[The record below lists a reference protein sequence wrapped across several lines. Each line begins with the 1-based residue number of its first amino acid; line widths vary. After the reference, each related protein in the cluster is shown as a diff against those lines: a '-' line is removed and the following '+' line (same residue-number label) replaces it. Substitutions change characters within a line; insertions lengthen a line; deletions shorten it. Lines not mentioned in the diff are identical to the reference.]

1 MYGYNYT
8 GALIFRNGFVSL
20 KNQGMTEPTE
30 KWQDLGGRLGRLRV
44 NVLLGVVL
52 TVFFILLITWLSAG
66 SVRQILHSVSKLST
80 PRTEGRLLNEMVSGI
95 SAIQVYSG
103 KYSSTGDTVYLR
115 DYHSRTENIRLLI
128 DSMQHASGARTYIDK
143 IDTLESYFNGYVESL
158 DEYIAIRSRNQDPSE
173 NKLYGLLASSRNNLE
188 TNKPL
193 PRTEIIRTT
202 ETVPVYIKEEKTV
215 KPKNRRQRKDTPAE
229 TVKVD
234 TLKPTVTTQVI
245 TKVDS
250 SYFQQMDTLVKS
262 MKKTLDAGVAKRT
275 VLQNKIADK
284 EQTLLDNE
292 MRFMDRIQL
301 LLSEIDKQEQ
311 LSALA
316 ETQAARDAV
325 DNSTRKLVILG
336 SGTVFIMLILLFTV
350 SSDVS
355 KSLFYRKKL
364 IEAKQE
370 AERLAI
376 AKEEFLANMSHEIR
390 TPLNSIIG
398 FAEQLNQSGLQPG
411 QKAKV
416 HAVLRSG
423 DHLLALVNDILDYS
437 KIEAGS
443 LRLEKIGFYVTDVVD
458 EVIEV
463 LEPEAEAKGLHIYF
477 EPGEWAELQVSG
489 DPVRLKQ
496 ILLNLA
502 GNAVKFTHSGHL
514 QIKIDARV
522 GDEEV
527 RTRFTVADTGDG
539 IPAEKL
545 NSIFAKFEQA
555 DTSVTRKFGG
565 SGLGL
570 SICKKLVEL
579 QNGTI
584 YAQSQPGSGSEF
596 IFEIPYGKASNI
608 EYKSERKY
616 NEEALL
622 QVLENRQVLVVDDD
636 AMTEALLQPFFAE
649 EKAIVSFEKNPLSA
663 LEKLRTNCYDLI
675 IADLHMPGMDGISF
689 LEKAR
694 SLENNRTARTILCT
708 ASVARDIK
716 SKHIDEILHK
726 PYRRNDL
733 QNSIGKVFDVP
744 VNETFTDMAQFSLD
758 YFLTFAGGDTEQLER
773 FVGLFIENSRKEIL
787 KIKQAFHEGNTEQIG
802 ESAHLL
808 KNTYGQLKAT
818 EAMEII
824 RRLEGLV
831 EEKYLSNEEIER
843 LIEQLDMRSEEL
855 FGELVHAMQGIHS

>member
-1 MYGYNYT
+1 M
-8 GALIFRNGFVSL
+8 ADS
-20 KNQGMTEPTE
+20 QE
-30 KWQDLGGRLGRLRV
+30 KWQNLGGRLSRLRI
-44 NVLLGVVL
+44 NVLLGVGL
-52 TVFFILLITWLSAG
+52 TVFFILLLTWLSAG
-66 SVRQILHSVSKLST
+66 SVKHILHSVSKLST
-80 PRTEGRLLNEMVSGI
+80 PRTEGRLLNQMISGI
-95 SAIQVYSG
+95 SSLQVYSG
-103 KYSSTGDTVYLR
+103 KYSSTGNPDYLKNYKSQT
-115 DYHSRTENIRLLI
+115 DEIRILI
-128 DSMQHASGARTYIDK
+128 DSMQNAPGARNYHTK
-143 IDTLESYFNGYVESL
+143 VDTLEKYFDGYIESL
-158 DEYIAIRSRNQDPSE
+158 DEYILIRSRNQDLPD
-173 NKLYGLLASSRNNLE
+173 NKLYGLLQTSESNLH
-188 TNKPL
+188 TNTPL

-215 KPKNRRQRKDTPAE
+215 KPRNRRQKKDAAAE
-229 TVKVD
+229 TIKVD
-234 TLKPTVTTQVI
+234 TLTPTVTTQVI
-245 TKVDS
+245 TQVDS

-262 MKKTLDAGVAKRT
+262 MKKTLDAGVARRT
-275 VLQNKIADK
+275 VIRNKIADK

-292 MRFMDRIQL
+292 MLFMDRIQL
-301 LLSEIDKQEQ
+301 LLSEIENQEQ
-311 LSALA
+311 ITARE
-316 ETQAARDAV
+316 ETLAARKAV
-325 DNSTRKLVILG
+325 DNNTKKLALLG
-336 SGTVFIMLILLFTV
+336 SVTVFIMLILVFTV

-364 IEAKQE
+364 MEAKQE

-398 FAEQLNQSGLQPG
+398 FAEQLNQSSLQPG

-423 DHLLALVNDILDYS
+423 DHLLSLVNDILDYS

-463 LEPEAEAKGLHIYF
+463 LDPEAESKGLHILF
-477 EPGEWAELQVSG
+477 EPGEFTELQVSG

-496 ILLNLA
+496 ILLNLM
-502 GNAVKFTHSGHL
+502 GNAVKFTREGFL
-514 QIKIDARV
+514 QIKIEARTEKQTV
-522 GDEEV
+522 W
-527 RTRFTVADTGDG
+527 TKFTVIDTGDG

-545 NSIFAKFEQA
+545 ESIFAKFEQA

-584 YAQSQPGSGSEF
+584 YAQSQPGKGSEF
-596 IFEIPYGKASNI
+596 IFEIPYEKAENI
-608 EYKSERKY
+608 EYKSADRKHV
-616 NEEALL
+616 EIPALL
-622 QVLENRQVLVVDDD
+622 PGKKVLVVDDD
-636 AMTEALLQPFFAE
+636 AMTEALLSPYFME
-649 EKAIVSFEKNPLSA
+649 EKAEVCFERSPVSA
-663 LEKLRTNCYDLI
+663 LELLRKNAFDLI
-675 IADLHMPGMDGISF
+675 IADLHMPGMDGVIF

-694 SLENNRTARTILCT
+694 NLKNNRNVRTILCT

-733 QNSIGKVFDVP
+733 QISIGKVFDVFIE
-744 VNETFTDMAQFSLD
+744 NSNADMAQFSLD
-758 YFLTFAGGDTEQLER
+758 YFLTFAGGDTEQLDR
-773 FVGLFIENSRKEIL
+773 FVDLFIENSRKEIL
-787 KIKQAFHEGNTEQIG
+787 KIKQSFTDGNTEQIG

-824 RRLEGLV
+824 RNLEGLV
-831 EEKYLSNEEIER
+831 EEKYLSNEQIER
-843 LIEQLDMRSEEL
+843 LVAQLELRSEEL
-855 FGELVHAMQGIHS
+855 FSDLKSAMLSIHH